1 MPTLGKN
8 VEYAIHSLVYFVG
21 NPKGSTITVRDL
33 AKFQNISETYL
44 AKAFTKLK
52 KSGIVKSN
60 IGVKGG
66 YALARAPDKITF
78 LDIVLAVEGEISF
91 FECNGIRDNCIL
103 LDPENLPWKKGDYCT
118 IHQAMIDT
126 ENKIKES
133 LREKSL
139 QWVFDTINKK
149 ASPELMVATKGWF
162 EDNVFKTSKK
172 ELS

>member
-8 VEYAIHSLVYFVG
+8 VEYAIHSLVYLID
-21 NPKGSTITVRDL
+21 NPAGSTITVRDL

-52 KSGIVKSN
+52 KAGIVRSN

-66 YALARAPDKITF
+66 FKLAKSAAEISF

-91 FECNGIRDNCIL
+91 FECNEIRSNCVL
-103 LDPENLPWKKGDYCT
+103 LDKENLPWKKGNYCA
-118 IHQAMIDT
+118 IHLAMIET

-133 LREKSL
+133 LQEKTL
-139 QWVFDTINKK
+139 QWVYDTIRRQYGQEMIDN
-149 ASPELMVATKGWF
+149 TQNWF
-162 EDNVFKTSKK
+162 QLNVFNSK
-172 ELS
+172 

>member
-21 NPKGSTITVRDL
+21 SPKESTITIRDL
-33 AKFQNISETYL
+33 SKFQNISETYL

-52 KSGIVKSN
+52 KYGIVRSN

-66 YALARAPDKITF
+66 YSLAKTPDQITF

-91 FECNGIRDNCIL
+91 FQCNGIRERCIL
-103 LDPENLPWKKGDYCT
+103 VDRGDLPWAKGDFCA
-118 IHQAMIDT
+118 IHQVMIET

-133 LREKSL
+133 PKAKNL
-139 QWVFDTINKK
+139 QWLYETIKK
-149 ASPELMVATKGWF
+149 ESNSKLIERSEVWF
-162 EDNVFKTSKK
+162 ENNVFKS
-172 ELS
+172 

>member
-8 VEYAIHSLVYFVG
+8 VEYTIHSLVYLIDTPD
-21 NPKGSTITVRDL
+21 NSTITVRDL

-52 KSGIVKSN
+52 KAGIVRSN

-66 YALARAPDKITF
+66 FKLARSASEITF

-91 FECNGIRDNCIL
+91 FECNDIRDNCVL
-103 LDPENLPWKKGDYCT
+103 LDKKNLPWKKGNYCA
-118 IHQAMIDT
+118 IHLAMIET

-133 LREKSL
+133 LQEKKL
-139 QWVFDTINKK
+139 QWVYDTIRKQYGQEMIDETQN
-149 ASPELMVATKGWF
+149 WF
-162 EDNVFKTSKK
+162 QLNIFNSK
-172 ELS
+172 

>member
-21 NPKGSTITVRDL
+21 NPPGSTITIRDL
-33 AKFQNISETYL
+33 SRFQNISETYL

-52 KSGIVKSN
+52 KSGIVRSN

-66 YALARAPDKITF
+66 YSLAKSPDQITF

-91 FECNGIRDNCIL
+91 FQCNGVRERCIL
-103 LDPENLPWKKGDYCT
+103 VDQQNSPWRKGELCT
-118 IHQAMIDT
+118 IHQVMIET

-133 LREKSL
+133 LKAKNLQWLYETIKKESTSGLIEKSA
-139 QWVFDTINKK
+139 V
-149 ASPELMVATKGWF
+149 WF
-162 EDNVFKTSKK
+162 QNNVFNT
-172 ELS
+172 